1 LIKSFYKNK
10 ILFIT
15 ENVISHEGNA
25 VDKTLTKLGLS
36 NAASFLALSEKVE
49 KDLQFVG
56 KGRKIYRSELPV
68 YDCYNFDEEKKITSN
83 KKDFGFDENS
93 KLLLFFGYVRKYK
106 GLDLLIDALAELI
119 KKDNSYKLLAAG
131 EFYDDEKFYRDKVKS
146 LELDMHVKLLNEFIP
161 NEEVVKYFEP
171 SDLVVLP
178 YRSATQSGI
187 LNLAYGFLKPVLVTN
202 VGGLAEFVDD
212 GKTGYV
218 IKADSKED
226 LVNGIINF
234 FEQRQKI
241 NFEQNI
247 RNRISQNDF
256 NNLPELFE
264 KIINDTEK

>member
-1 LIKSFYKNK
+1 M
-10 ILFIT
+10 
-15 ENVISHEGNA
+15 
-25 VDKTLTKLGLS
+25 D
-36 NAASFLALSEKVE
+36 
-49 KDLQFVG
+49 
-56 KGRKIYRSELPV
+56 
-68 YDCYNFDEEKKITSN
+68 
-83 KKDFGFDENS
+83 
-93 KLLLFFGYVRKYK
+93 LLL
-106 GLDLLIDALAELI
+106 DALAELI

-131 EFYDDEKFYRDKVKS
+131 EFYDDEKFYRDKVES
-146 LELDMHVKLLNEFIP
+146 LKLDLHVKLLNEFIP
-161 NEEVVKYFEP
+161 NEEVAKYFLP

-218 IKADSKED
+218 INPDSQED

-241 NFEQNI
+241 NFEKNI
-247 RNRISQNDF
+247 KNRISQNAF

-264 KIINDTEK
+264 KIISDTEK